1 MTCADNAGSNGLPEL
16 HLRNFKRILR
26 VSGNIISRVLSYFVC
41 RELPIAN
48 EDMRILII
56 EDEPG
61 ILNFLRQGLQEESY
75 SVDTAASGQTGL
87 EMALH
92 ETYEVILLDWMLPGK
107 SGVEVC
113 REIRKEGIK
122 TPIIFLTAR
131 DTVQDTIFGLQAGA
145 NDYIKKPFNFEELLE
160 RIKVQLRPKSGE
172 QLEFRLGPI
181 VVDTQSHQVF
191 KGSQEIKLT
200 QKEFGLLEFLLRNKG
215 KVCRRTRIIESV
227 WDIHFEYNTGVI
239 DVYINS
245 LRKKL
250 GLTREEDYIQTIR
263 GVGYIAKEL

>member
-1 MTCADNAGSNGLPEL
+1 MKVP
-16 HLRNFKRILR
+16 ILQP
-26 VSGNIISRVLSYFVC
+26 IS
-41 RELPIAN
+41 I
-48 EDMRILII
+48 MRILII
-56 EDEPG
+56 EDETG
-61 ILNFLRQGLQEESY
+61 ILNFLRQGLAEESY
-75 SVDTAASGQTGL
+75 SVDTATNGLDGL
-87 EMALH
+87 EMALA
-92 ETYEVILLDWMLPGK
+92 EAYDVVLLDWMLPGK

-131 DTVQDTIFGLQAGA
+131 DTVQDTVFGLQAGA
-145 NDYIKKPFNFEELLE
+145 NDYIKKPFSFEELLE
-160 RIKVQLRPKSGE
+160 RIKVQLRPHSGD
-172 QLEFRLGPI
+172 QVEFRLGPI

-191 KGSQEIKLT
+191 KDSQEIKLT

-250 GLTREEDYIQTIR
+250 GLTKEEDYIQTIR
-263 GVGYIAKEL
+263 GVGYIAKEV